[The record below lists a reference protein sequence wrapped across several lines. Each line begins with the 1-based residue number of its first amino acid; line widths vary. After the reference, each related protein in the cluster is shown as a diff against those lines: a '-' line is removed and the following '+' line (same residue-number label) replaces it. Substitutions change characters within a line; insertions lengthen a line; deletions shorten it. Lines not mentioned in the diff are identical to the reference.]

1 MCVAQWRVRPSD
13 SFIIYTLISLGIHDG
28 HTATAAVVVNGKLV
42 SAVSEERLNRR
53 KEWGGFPERAIAEAL
68 RLAGARPKDVSVVG
82 VATLFPPITSADYEM
97 AHPGKRLFWA
107 ATRVMPRPWL
117 YNGAWLPSAR
127 LLSVGIVRKRRRTV
141 ASRVKD
147 MGIRAPIL
155 FYEHHAAHGLG
166 AHLFSGRD
174 ENLVLT
180 ADGSG
185 DMLSATVAIGKGK
198 KLARLSSV
206 SNYNSMGEF
215 YTRITQHLGMKPLS
229 HEYKVMGLAPYSPED
244 IGEKAYKIL
253 KDYFRVIPDKLSFIN
268 RSGAWKRDYLKKLRK
283 DLAGMRFD
291 AVAFAAQRIL
301 EEVITSW
308 AGAALEKTRIPSLAL
323 AGGVFMNVKL
333 NNLLLEAEGVDD
345 LFIMPSAGD
354 ESLALA
360 AAMIAFLETGDGVH
374 SPLETLYLGPEF
386 SDEEIEK
393 ALGGLGEG
401 FVVSREG
408 DGIHEKVGNLL
419 SRGKIIARFFG
430 RMEFGARA
438 LGNRSILADPRDRG
452 VVDRINRAIKM
463 RDFWMPFAPTVLHER
478 RHDYLVNPKDHPAP
492 HMMLAFPTTPLAKK
506 EIPAALHP
514 ADGTGRP
521 QILTKEQNP
530 TYYRVLKAFEA
541 TTGVGAVL
549 NTSFNLHGDPIV
561 CSPQDAVQ
569 TLLKSDLDGLAIGKW
584 LVLRK
589 R

>member
-1 MCVAQWRVRPSD
+1 M
-13 SFIIYTLISLGIHDG
+13 ISLGIHDG
-28 HTATAAVVVNGKLV
+28 HTATAAVVVDGKLV

-68 RLAGARPKDVSVVG
+68 RLAGASPKDVSVVG

-117 YNGAWLPSAR
+117 YNGAWLSGAR
-127 LLSVGIVRKRRRTV
+127 FLSGGIVRRRKRAVT
-141 ASRVKD
+141 SRLADIGVS
-147 MGIRAPIL
+147 APTL

-166 AHLFSGRD
+166 AHLFSGRP

-185 DMLSATVAIGKGK
+185 DMLSATVAIGRAKRIV
-198 KLARLSSV
+198 RLSSV
-206 SNYNSMGEF
+206 SNYNSIGEF

-229 HEYKVMGLAPYSPED
+229 HEYKVMGLAPYAPED
-244 IGEKAYKIL
+244 MGEKAYEIL
-253 KDYFRVIPDKLSFIN
+253 RDYFRVVPEKLSFIN

-283 DLAGMRFD
+283 DLAGVRFD
-291 AVAFAAQRIL
+291 AIAFAAQRVL
-301 EEVITSW
+301 EETVASW
-308 AGAALEKTRIPSLAL
+308 AQAALKKTRIPSLAI

-333 NNLLLEAEGVDD
+333 NNLILESEGVDE

-360 AAMIAFLETGDGVH
+360 AAIMAFLETGEDNNQ
-374 SPLETLYLGPEF
+374 PLETLYLGPEF
-386 SDEEIEK
+386 TDAEIQK
-393 ALGGLGEG
+393 ALEGLGGG
-401 FVVSREG
+401 FAVSREG
-408 DGIHEKVGNLL
+408 EGIHEKLGILL
-419 SRGKIIARFFG
+419 AQGKIIARFFG

-438 LGNRSILADPRDRG
+438 LGNRSILADPRDRA

-478 RHDYLVNPKDHPAP
+478 RQDYLVNPKDHPAP
-492 HMMLAFPTTPLAKK
+492 HMMIAFPTTPLAKK
-506 EIPAALHP
+506 DMPAALHP
-514 ADGTGRP
+514 SDGTARP
-521 QILTKEQNP
+521 QILRKEQNP
-530 TYYRVLKAFEA
+530 TYYRVIKAFEA
-541 TTGVGAVL
+541 ETGLGAVL

-561 CSPQDAVQ
+561 CSPQDAVD
-569 TLLKSDLDGLAIGKW
+569 TFLKSDLDGLAIGGW

>member
-1 MCVAQWRVRPSD
+1 M
-13 SFIIYTLISLGIHDG
+13 ISLGIHDG
-28 HTATAAVVVNGKLV
+28 HTATAAVVVDGRLV

-53 KEWGGFPERAIAEAL
+53 KEWGGFPEKAIAEAL
-68 RLAGARPKDVSVVG
+68 RLAGASPGDVNMVG
-82 VATLFPPITSADYEM
+82 VATLFPPITSADFEM

-117 YNGAWLPSAR
+117 YNGVWLSGAR
-127 LLSVGIVRKRRRTV
+127 LLSGGIVARRKRTV
-141 ASRVKD
+141 ASLIKD
-147 MGIRAPIL
+147 TGISAPIL
-155 FYEHHAAHGLG
+155 FYEHHTAHGLG
-166 AHLFSGRD
+166 AHLFSGRN

-185 DMLSATVAIGKGK
+185 DMLSATVAVGRGK
-198 KLARLSSV
+198 KLVRLSSV
-206 SNYNSMGEF
+206 SNYNSIGEF

-244 IGEKAYKIL
+244 IGEKAYEIL
-253 KDYFRVIPDKLSFIN
+253 RDYFRVIPTRLAFIN
-268 RSGAWKRDYLKKLRK
+268 RSGAWKRDYLRKLRN
-283 DLAGMRFD
+283 DLAGVRFD

-301 EEVITSW
+301 EDVITSW
-308 AGAALEKTRIPSLAL
+308 ADSALEKTRIPSLAL

-333 NNLLLEAEGVDD
+333 NNLILEADGVDE

-360 AAMIAFLETGDGVH
+360 AAMMAFLETGNGDH
-374 SPLETLYLGPEF
+374 QALETLYLGPEF
-386 SDEEIEK
+386 TDEEIKK

-401 FVVSREG
+401 FAVSREG
-408 DGIHEKVGNLL
+408 DGIHERVGQLL
-419 SRGKIIARFFG
+419 AQGKIIARFHG

-478 RHDYLVNPKDHPAP
+478 RQDYIVNPKDHPAP
-492 HMMLAFPTTPLAKK
+492 HMMVAFPTTPLAKR

-521 QILTKEQNP
+521 QILRKEQNP

-541 TTGVGAVL
+541 DTGVGAVL

-561 CSPQDAVQ
+561 CSPQDAVE
-569 TLLKSDLDGLAIGKW
+569 TLLKSDLDGLAIGEW